1 MKIKSDTHFMSFKAF
16 GNTALSF
23 LCLVLLASSCGNN
36 TTDTIPA
43 VAPDTGKSY
52 FFLEEG
58 QFREYDVYEI
68 RYLAV
73 DISDTFQYQLREEVK
88 EAFMNNGVTSN
99 IIHRFRR
106 ENSTEAWELDSVWS
120 ARLETDRAI
129 SVENNVPIVKMV
141 FPAVQERKWNGNIFN
156 TRAEDEFRIT
166 TFSPAQDEENNTSFQ
181 VPIPGRAISFS
192 EVMVVEQNQD
202 EDMITF
208 RDNRI
213 EVYKDSVGLV
223 FKQYDV
229 VKICSRSECLG
240 QELVESGRFYREL
253 LINEGTL
260 DDAGG

>member
-1 MKIKSDTHFMSFKAF
+1 MSFKAF

-23 LCLVLLASSCGNN
+23 LCLLLLASACSNN

-43 VAPDTGKSY
+43 VDAETGKSY

-58 QFREYDVYEI
+58 RFREYDVYEI

-73 DISDTFQYQLREEVK
+73 NISDTFQYQLREEVK
-88 EAFMNNGVTSN
+88 EAFMSNGVTSN

-106 ENSTEAWELDSVWS
+106 ENSEEAWELDSVWS
-120 ARLETDRAI
+120 ARLDTDRAI
-129 SVENNVPIVKMV
+129 SVENNVPIVKMM
-141 FPAVQERKWNGNIFN
+141 FPAVQERKWNGNAFN

-208 RDNRI
+208 RDNRV

-229 VKICSRSECLG
+229 VKICSRSDCLG

-260 DDAGG
+260 GEDAGG

>member
-1 MKIKSDTHFMSFKAF
+1 MKTRRGTHFMSFKAF

-23 LCLVLLASSCGNN
+23 LLLMLLASACNSD

-43 VAPDTGKSY
+43 VDAETGKSY

-73 DISDTFQYQLREEVK
+73 NISDTFQYQLREEVK
-88 EAFMNNGVTSN
+88 EAFISNGVTSN

-106 ENSTEAWELDSVWS
+106 ENSAEAWELDSVWS
-120 ARLETDRAI
+120 ARVDTDRAI

-141 FPAVQERKWNGNIFN
+141 FPALEERKWNGNVFN

-192 EVMVVEQNQD
+192 EVMVVEQHQD

-208 RDNRI
+208 RDNRL

-229 VKICSRSECLG
+229 VKICSRSDCLG

-253 LINEGTL
+253 LVNEGTIG
-260 DDAGG
+260 DAGG